1 MQTEPINKSSEQKDK
16 ALVCVQDF
24 MVPTLADSR
33 FFKNF
38 LYQGGE
44 KSTVSWIFE
53 NLKFKISEGYNQN
66 WCYP

>member
-1 MQTEPINKSSEQKDK
+1 MRGSTT
-16 ALVCVQDF
+16 VQDF
-24 MVPTLADSR
+24 MVPTLANSR